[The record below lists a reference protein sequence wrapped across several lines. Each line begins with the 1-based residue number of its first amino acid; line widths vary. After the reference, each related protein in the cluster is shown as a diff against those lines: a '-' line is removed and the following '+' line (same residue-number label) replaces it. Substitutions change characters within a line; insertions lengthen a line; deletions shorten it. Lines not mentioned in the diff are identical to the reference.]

1 LPQMLMDEGIRVLD
15 AGELP
20 KIILKNEDGKCQSD

>member
-1 LPQMLMDEGIRVLD
+1 MLMDEGIRVLD

-20 KIILKNEDGKCQSD
+20 EIIFEKWDGKCQSD

>member
-1 LPQMLMDEGIRVLD
+1 MDEGIRVLD

-20 KIILKNEDGKCQSD
+20 KIILKNEDGKCHSN